1 MGLFGIFNTHI
12 NDNEIKFLKFLDNK
26 PTSIT
31 FSPRWKGE
39 NIEPETETKK
49 LFKLGYIDIIDSKYI
64 LSGKGKNKIDDNIH
78 LFLSDRDKAS
88 EIYKDLTNSEYRQL
102 QVFNKLDRYS
112 ELKLGNLSYDKG
124 YTKYDILWSIY
135 NDIILENATKDLG
148 LCSIAYRRMSE
159 QVYKEK
165 KYKYALEL
173 LIVSLYYH
181 IKEFYDYD
189 INLYERHIKKL
200 HPILTKY
207 INSCQLYFSNID
219 ELSTY
224 FNNAIKRYIPNK
236 QSKIISLLINNYWE
250 DYKNNVMI
258 K

>member
-1 MGLFGIFNTHI
+1 MGLFNVLNKNLSFE
-12 NDNEIKFLKFLDNK
+12 EIKFLKYINNK
-26 PTSIT
+26 DIDVN
-31 FSPRWKGE
+31 FSPRWECVNGITPK
-39 NIEPETETKK
+39 NTLSK
-49 LFKLGYIDIIDSKYI
+49 LLIHKYI
-64 LSGKGKNKIDDNIH
+64 VVKDKKYVLTSKGTGFLDKNKEV
-78 LFLSDRDKAS
+78 FMSERDKALP
-88 EIYKDLTNSEYRQL
+88 IFHDLTNNEYIQL
-102 QVFNKLDRYS
+102 KVFNKLEKYA
-112 ELKLGNLSYDKG
+112 ELKNGNLSYDKG

-135 NDIILENATKDLG
+135 NSVILENATKDFG

-181 IKEFYDYD
+181 IREFYDYD

-224 FNNAIKRYIPNK
+224 FNNAIKRYLPNK
-236 QSKIISLLINNYWE
+236 QSKIINLLINNYWE
-250 DYKNNVMI
+250 DYND
-258 K
+258 